1 MAATVEVIIQG
12 LAICYQKRVDGKKVW
27 RVLFPFDATCHR
39 IKFDAS
45 TQQGGNIELAG
56 ARRRINITT
65 EPRRNKTDSTSR
77 FKRTVFNLTSGD
89 THAQLSAKDGWEE
102 KGVLLTMENIRLDLD
117 RPLRIRP
124 KKGGKPLELTLTDK
138 DGNKIKTLGETAYS
152 IRGKFRLKDR
162 GRVIVKEGSETI
174 FATAPD
180 EDCILTFDN
189 DCKDE
194 TAVQSDME
202 MFYALVGNPDKPDE
216 QFLVES
222 KEKTT
227 ALAAA
232 KNSVAP
238 PISERDEGIPATT
251 GDEELRSE
259 GDKPCLSAQVTKT
272 DRLP

>member
-12 LAICYQKRVDGKKVW
+12 LAICYQKRINGKKVW

-65 EPRRNKTDSTSR
+65 EPQRNKVDSTSR
-77 FKRTVFNLTSGD
+77 FKRTVFNLTSRD
-89 THAQLSAKDGWEE
+89 THAQLSTKAGWEE
-102 KGVLLTMENIRLDLD
+102 KGVLLTIENIRLDLD
-117 RPLRIRP
+117 RPIRIRP
-124 KKGGKPLELTLTDK
+124 KKGHKPLELTLTDK
-138 DGNKIKTLGETAYS
+138 DGNKLKTLGETAYS

-162 GRVIVKEGSETI
+162 GRVIVKEGSATI
-174 FATAPD
+174 FETAPD

-189 DCKDE
+189 DCKDDS
-194 TAVQSDME
+194 TPQSDME
-202 MFYALVGNPDKPDE
+202 MFYTLIGNPDKPDE

-222 KEKTT
+222 KE
-227 ALAAA
+227 
-232 KNSVAP
+232 NP
-238 PISERDEGIPATT
+238 PAGGTSEDGDTPSTT

-259 GDKPCLSAQVTKT
+259 GDKPCLS
-272 DRLP
+272 